1 MEEKIFEELIET
13 KETKLEDILSNLIN
27 KQDLELKTEIHN
39 PLVISALDV
48 LAISLRENNLNIS
61 SNILAN
67 FLYWFRINMVSYKR
81 LSRNEIIK
89 GIIGLREEAIEE
101 RKSLIDKLLK
111 LK

>member
-1 MEEKIFEELIET
+1 MEEKIFSELLET

-39 PLVISALDV
+39 PLIISTLDV
-48 LAISLRENNLNIS
+48 LAITLKENNLNSS
-61 SNILAN
+61 SNILSN
-67 FLYWFRINMVSYKR
+67 FLYWFRINMISYKR

-89 GIIGLREEAIEE
+89 GIIGLREEVIEE
-101 RKSLIDKLLK
+101 RRSFLDKLLK